1 MSESKF
7 ETVSSLVD
15 NYQQDDATFDEL
27 VKDSELSD
35 TWDRYHLIGDVMR
48 NDIPQAF
55 QLDLASSIAAAI
67 EQEPTVLAPANT
79 SKSSQNEPNNY
90 TKILK
95 AKVIQFAKPF
105 GQIAIAASAAG
116 LMVLGVQQNV
126 ATNDTITPS
135 QTVQTIPFG
144 GMLDPVSYNVNQP
157 NRTSQQQAY
166 VEQQRRFQALL
177 SDHQQQI
184 KLKSVGTKSA
194 SLDPSTDNNQ
204 QVKDLP
210 K

>member
-15 NYQQDDATFDEL
+15 NYQQNDAAFDEL
-27 VKDSELSD
+27 VNDSELSD

-48 NDIPQAF
+48 NDIPETF
-55 QLDLASSIAAAI
+55 QLDLAGSIANAI

-79 SKSSQNEPNNY
+79 SDSPRNY
-90 TKILK
+90 IEELK

-105 GQIAIAASAAG
+105 GQVAIAASAAG

-126 ATNDTITPS
+126 ANNDVITPS

-144 GMLDPVSYNVNQP
+144 GVADPVSYNVNQP
-157 NRTSQQQAY
+157 NRNSKQQAY

-184 KLKSVGTKSA
+184 RLKSVATKSE
-194 SLDPSTDNNQ
+194 STADINQ
-204 QVKDLP
+204 DEDLP